1 MSHHTKSERAGVNKL
16 LTKGGY
22 KPAVSKDT
30 KKTGSPSKKSG
41 KKC

>member
-30 KKTGSPSKKSG
+30 KKPETKKTP
-41 KKC
+41 KKR

>member
-1 MSHHTKSERAGVNKL
+1 MSHHTKSARAGINKL

-22 KPAVSKDT
+22 KPAVSKDP
-30 KKTGSPSKKSG
+30 KKTAAPSKKSG